1 MRVTKEMLSVDEF
14 ARKANITVTYARQL
28 LREGKVRGVK
38 IGKEWR
44 ISREEVDVYLGITTD
59 IKSVEQ
65 ELYIREL
72 ENKDYK
78 ALEKGLSTTWNEYAS
93 SGQQPCAPEDYIEI
107 REK

>member
-44 ISREEVDVYLGITTD
+44 ISREEVDVYLGIF
-59 IKSVEQ
+59 
-65 ELYIREL
+65 
-72 ENKDYK
+72 
-78 ALEKGLSTTWNEYAS
+78 
-93 SGQQPCAPEDYIEI
+93 
-107 REK
+107 